1 MDELNKQKPEVP
13 VIIIERDEQPQSN
26 GVVANAAPSRMK
38 KWLKRFLA
46 LLAIGCMMAAILWGY
61 HLWNYY

>member
-26 GVVANAAPSRMK
+26 GVVANASAPSRMK

-46 LLAIGCMMAAILWGY
+46 LLAIGCMMAILR
-61 HLWNYY
+61 N